1 MKIICIGRNY
11 KEHVR
16 ELQHQQPEQ
25 PIFFIKPDSALLQ
38 KGQPFFYPDFSTEIH
53 YEIELVVR
61 INRLGK
67 NIQKKFAHKYYNEV
81 GLGIDFTARDLQRTA
96 IERGEPWTLSK
107 SFDDSAVISDFV
119 TIDSLGKD
127 IQNLNFEL
135 QKNGTTVQ
143 KGFTAD
149 MLFHIDELIEYISQF
164 MTLKIG
170 DYIFTG
176 TPAGV
181 GPIQIGDNLEGF
193 LEGKPLLNCRIK

>member
-16 ELQHQQPEQ
+16 ELQHQLPEQ

-107 SFDDSAVISDFV
+107 SFDDSAVVSDFV

-143 KGFTAD
+143 KGFTSD

>member
-1 MKIICIGRNY
+1 M
-11 KEHVR
+11 
-16 ELQHQQPEQ
+16 
-25 PIFFIKPDSALLQ
+25 
-38 KGQPFFYPDFSTEIH
+38 
-53 YEIELVVR
+53 
-61 INRLGK
+61 
-67 NIQKKFAHKYYNEV
+67 
-81 GLGIDFTARDLQRTA
+81 
-96 IERGEPWTLSK
+96 
-107 SFDDSAVISDFV
+107 
-119 TIDSLGKD
+119 
-127 IQNLNFEL
+127 

-176 TPAGV
+176 TPTGV